1 LNSAKPMTAFVP
13 PGRRD
18 LPANITAGLLSSLV
32 TICYAISYGSMIFSG
47 NLARFLHVGMPAAL
61 VSCVVVALVVA
72 LSSSLPFAIAGPDS
86 NAVAVLVGVAAG
98 VAADTTA
105 AGATDATVL
114 ATVLASLAL
123 SSLLT
128 GALLFLLGV
137 SRRSTVIQFLPFP
150 VIGGF
155 LAGTG
160 YLILAGAFSVLTAHS
175 LQWSTL
181 PLLLDLGWLSWLP
194 PLVVCATLLV
204 LSRKTKSFAL
214 VPTGIGVGLLVFFG
228 GLELSGIST
237 EQARASG
244 LLFERE
250 PLSALQLP
258 LLLTPGRI
266 EWAAIVAHLPEFL
279 VVASVSALTVLLN
292 TSGVGIAT
300 GYDTDFN
307 VEMRAAGLANLLAGL
322 AGGIVGYQ
330 SMNRTMLN
338 HRAGATGRASGI
350 AAALGC
356 LAVITLFP
364 GLIAWFPRP
373 VLVGLQL
380 YLAVGLLHEWLFATY
395 RKLGRGEYLL
405 IPLIVVVIVVE
416 GVVAGVALGV
426 IAACVLFVVNYG
438 RIGAIRNEFDG
449 RVRHSNVQRSIED
462 SERLLACGPAVV
474 GACLQG
480 FLFFGTANSLLARIR
495 ERLAAS
501 VAEGPRFVVLDFRQV
516 NGLDASTLASFL
528 KLKQRCAAANA
539 TLVLTALPAD
549 ASRMLTRSRM
559 VSDHVHA
566 FDDLDAGLEWIE
578 DAMLATLAPAA
589 APHESRALG
598 ALLPYFTVDALA
610 RLNSLMEQSALEA
623 GELLFARGD
632 PGVAVY
638 LVESGRVTVS
648 LPLEDGKSMR
658 LRSFGAGTIV
668 GEMAFYTRQPRS
680 ADVRADE
687 PTVVRRLTLAALHQL
702 EVDDGDTARQFHHF
716 IVNML
721 ASRLS
726 IANEAV
732 RAAY

>member
-1 LNSAKPMTAFVP
+1 MNSAKPMTAFARS
-13 PGRRD
+13 GRRD
-18 LPANITAGLLSSLV
+18 LPANITAGLLSALV

-61 VSCVVVALVVA
+61 ISCVVVALVVA
-72 LSSSLPFAIAGPDS
+72 LTSSLPFAIAGPDG
-86 NAVAVLVGVAAG
+86 NAVAVLVGLAAG

-105 AGATDATVL
+105 SGAASATVL

-123 SSLLT
+123 SSLMT
-128 GALLFLLGV
+128 GALLYLLGV
-137 SRRSTVIQFLPFP
+137 SKRSTVIQFLPFP

-160 YLILAGAFSVLTAHS
+160 YLILSGAFSVLTGRS
-175 LQWSTL
+175 LRWSTL
-181 PLLLDLGWLSWLP
+181 NALLTLPWLAWVP
-194 PLVVCATLLV
+194 PIVVCVTLLV

-214 VPTGIGVGLLVFFG
+214 VPIGIGAGLLVFFV

-237 EQARASG
+237 EQARANG

-258 LLLTPGRI
+258 LLLSPGRI
-266 EWAAIVAHLPEFL
+266 DWAAIFAHLPEFL
-279 VVASVSALTVLLN
+279 VVASVSALTILLN
-292 TSGVGIAT
+292 ASGVGIAT
-300 GYDTDFN
+300 GYDADFN
-307 VEMRAAGLANLLAGL
+307 LEMRAAGLANLLVGL

-338 HRAGATGRASGI
+338 RRAGATGRASGI

-356 LAVITLFP
+356 LAVITFFP

-380 YLAVGLLHEWLFATY
+380 YLAVGLLHEWLFAAY

-405 IPLIVVVIVVE
+405 IPLIVVVIIVE
-416 GVVAGVALGV
+416 GVVAGVLLGV

-438 RIGAIRNEFDG
+438 RVSVIRNEFDG

-462 SERLLACGPAVV
+462 SHLLHARGETVI

-495 ERLAAS
+495 ERLPAT
-501 VAEGPRFVVLDFRQV
+501 GTDGHRFVVLDFHQV

-528 KLKQRCAAANA
+528 KLKQRCMAADA

-549 ASRMLTRSRM
+549 AMRMLTRARM
-559 VSDHVHA
+559 VSGDVHA
-566 FDDLDAGLEWIE
+566 FDDLDAGLEWVENAI
-578 DAMLATLAPAA
+578 LAKLEPAA
-589 APHESRALG
+589 APHESRALA
-598 ALLPYFTVDALA
+598 ALLPYFTGDALT
-610 RLNSLMEQSALEA
+610 RLESLMEQCVLEA
-623 GELLFARGD
+623 GELLFAHGD

-638 LVESGRVTVS
+638 LVERGRVTVS
-648 LPLEDGKSMR
+648 LPLADGKSMR
-658 LRSFGAGTIV
+658 LRSFGPGTIV
-668 GEMAFYTRQPRS
+668 GEMALYTQQPRS

-687 PTVVRRLTLAALHQL
+687 PTVVQRLTLAALHRL
-702 EVDDGDTARQFHHF
+702 EADDGATAQQFHRF